1 MKRDFH
7 LLIQAVEKKLG
18 KKITLANE
26 VGKLCQ
32 RLKKT
37 GKLTP
42 SSLDKLACMEMKMV
56 KLIIMVKTK
65 IKRDSLYGV
74 SLYFCFG

>member
-42 SSLDKLACMEMKMV
+42 SSLDKLALFVGFQNWKEFQNALHGDEDGQV
-56 KLIIMVKTK
+56 N
-65 IKRDSLYGV
+65 YNG
-74 SLYFCFG
+74 